1 MPADYLATLRE
12 KGISYVVVGES
23 SVDLAEA
30 KHLNQHRSITNII
43 EQPGAKQPGRLLT
56 KRELAGFLGMGERFI
71 ELEVRRGCLRAVRL
85 SNRDWIDQ
93 QVEQLSS
100 SLCDLASAHGFS

>member
-1 MPADYLATLRE
+1 MAAQ
-12 KGISYVVVGES
+12 VGPCFS
-23 SVDLAEA
+23 KPGRKVDCAIFPHAA
-30 KHLNQHRSITNII
+30 KHSNQHRFITNII
-43 EQPGAKQPGRLLT
+43 EEPGARQPAKPLT